1 MLRTTAAL
9 AFASLALTACDGTPP
24 ADVDAGGMDT
34 DAGDMGTDAATV
46 DCSGRPSNA
55 PVTRSE
61 TGMVYDAAR
70 DRLVIYGGNTAAS
83 ERCAV
88 PPSEVVDEL
97 WAFHFDCG
105 NWEQL
110 NATGGP
116 GLLVR
121 HATVLDTMRNRMLL
135 FGGRSS
141 SSAYSNAV
149 WAFDLATDTWSEVA
163 TTGTAPAPVAEAIAT
178 YDAPRDR
185 LVVFGGDPGGFVGS
199 DGMYSLDLATNTWS
213 EITAAGAPSAR
224 LYHSSTQV
232 GDELF
237 VFGGATGF
245 NPPYFN
251 DVHGFDLAT
260 DTWRTVATTND
271 PQPRFGAELVAD
283 PANGRLLMAFG
294 HDDAELGNRNDVY
307 ALDIATGAWSQLHTG
322 DTFNNPP
329 TGMCEFPAD
338 FTIVEDG
345 TPERRYSIG
354 LAQTGSV
361 AYVFG
366 GKADCG
372 YLNDVWS
379 LDIGSG
385 AWTRVRA
392 STGGE
397 GCLRTGRTDC
407 TTLCF

>member
-1 MLRTTAAL
+1 MAVILDKSGTSFRNAIYEDYKANRPPPPEDLVPQFPLIRDATR
-9 AFASLALTACDGTPP
+9 AFSLACIEEDDLEADDLIASYARAAADQGWDVTIVSSDKDLMQLVGPHGDGHI
-24 ADVDAGGMDT
+24 
-34 DAGDMGTDAATV
+34 DM
-46 DCSGRPSNA
+46 
-55 PVTRSE
+55 
-61 TGMVYDAAR
+61 
-70 DRLVIYGGNTAAS
+70 
-83 ERCAV
+83 
-88 PPSEVVDEL
+88 
-97 WAFHFDCG
+97 
-105 NWEQL
+105 
-110 NATGGP
+110 
-116 GLLVR
+116 
-121 HATVLDTMRNRMLL
+121 LDTMRNRMLL

-271 PQPRFGAELVAD
+271 PQPRFGAELIAD

-338 FTIVEDG
+338 FTVVEDG